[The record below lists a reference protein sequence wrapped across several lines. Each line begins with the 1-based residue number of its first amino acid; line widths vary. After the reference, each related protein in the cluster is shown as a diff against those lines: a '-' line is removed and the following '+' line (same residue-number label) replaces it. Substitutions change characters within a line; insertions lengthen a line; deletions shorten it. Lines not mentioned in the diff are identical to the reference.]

1 MPTVTVRAR
10 VPGAAHEPLPDVM
23 VESASNRITLR
34 RLIQRAVEE
43 QLRDV
48 AAGRARKS
56 TLDKQYL
63 SDTQIRTMNPD
74 SAPRLSD
81 DRAWVVP
88 DPSAEVERALRA
100 FANGTYAVFVGGQ
113 RVESLDQDVTVQRG
127 EAVVFV
133 RGTSPS
139 AA

>member
-23 VESASNRITLR
+23 VEAASDCLTLR

-63 SDTQIRTMNPD
+63 SDTQIRTMAAD
-74 SAPRLSD
+74 DAPRLSD
-81 DRAWVVP
+81 DRAWMAP
-88 DPSAEVERALRA
+88 NPSVEVDRAIRA

-113 RVESLDQDVTVQRG
+113 QVESLDQVVTVRRG

-133 RGTSPS
+133 RRTQ
-139 AA
+139 